1 MTVAENLETDTK
13 QIVKGMLYLPQGHSL
28 DIAGASDGV
37 HYEVLF
43 YDPELVDDANL
54 NYKFLIP
61 TLEPAQEETVDFI
74 LGFSSDLNRV
84 ILGYENTEGKI
95 QAFTAHQQSALFTEY
110 FLKSNLNGEGIGV
123 EEKTVVKSLLLS
135 NQVDNIIKKIG
146 GNIEYS
152 HSGYEFLTKALAGI
166 NTPAIGL
173 DDRNTVILNQ
183 DKEKNGQSILEMVS
197 KIVANLHSQN
207 ITLFDK
213 LISLQIN
220 YNLFGEKTFNVA
232 SGSKK
237 LFDRYRTQP
246 PADIIHEELVS
257 ITDYKK
263 GSFVNLLTNRKGVPE
278 LEEMNLVQLDYSSGL
293 RISVEF
299 FDKEEKM
306 VLHLSGFTF
315 CYDKSKYKESRK
327 TLHDRLLKI
336 VVALGKM

>member
-13 QIVKGMLYLPQGHSL
+13 KVVKGMLYLPQGHSL
-28 DIAGASDGV
+28 DIAAASDGV
-37 HYEVLF
+37 QYEVLF
-43 YDPELVDDANL
+43 YDPELVDDSNL

-61 TLEPAQEETVDFI
+61 TIEPAQEEKVDFI
-74 LGFSSDLNRV
+74 LGFSADLNRV
-84 ILGYENTEGKI
+84 ILGYENTDGKI

-110 FLKSNLNGEGIGV
+110 FLKNNLNGEETAP

-146 GNIEYS
+146 GNIKYS
-152 HSGYEFLTKALAGI
+152 HSGHEFLTKALEA
-166 NTPAIGL
+166 TETQAIGL
-173 DDRNTVILNQ
+173 DDRNTVIVNP
-183 DKEKNGQSILEMVS
+183 DKAKNGQSILEMVS
-197 KIVANLHSQN
+197 KIAANLHSRN
-207 ITLFDK
+207 ISLFDK
-213 LISLQIN
+213 LIALQIN

-246 PADIIHEELVS
+246 PSDIIHEELVS

-299 FDKEEKM
+299 FEKEEKM

-315 CYDKSKYKESRK
+315 CYDQSKYKESKK